1 MSLQDQEI
9 RKFPRFRGKFF
20 TWRITTFVDQEN
32 RSKAALLVFSSGKRE
47 VVKKYLWHKLV
58 WNQLTKI
65 EFELFLGL
73 LKETDYREWNYL
85 KSLLLISVKTL
96 RVNLNLAENSLGL
109 PETSQESY
117 IGLQRVNI
125 EIQREIRRLPKTKKF
140 SGYIR
145 SLAAR
150 GKNKLGSSRIE
161 LDELI
166 TTDYV
171 IEEDRNLFWVL
182 SLNRR

>member
-1 MSLQDQEI
+1 MPQDLEI
-9 RKFPRFRGKFF
+9 RKFPRFKGKFF

-58 WNQLTKI
+58 WNQLSKI

-85 KSLLLISVKTL
+85 KFLLEIPVKNL
-96 RVNLNLAENSLGL
+96 RSNLNKAELDL
-109 PETSQESY
+109 KIEETSQERY
-117 IGLQRVNI
+117 QGLQRVDI

-161 LDELI
+161 LDELA
-166 TTDYV
+166 TTDYN

>member
-1 MSLQDQEI
+1 M
-9 RKFPRFRGKFF
+9 
-20 TWRITTFVDQEN
+20 TT
-32 RSKAALLVFSSGKRE
+32 
-47 VVKKYLWHKLV
+47 
-58 WNQLTKI
+58 I
-65 EFELFLGL
+65 EFELFLAIL
-73 LKETDYREWNYL
+73 AEKDYREWNYL
-85 KSLLLISVKTL
+85 KSLLEVPIKKL
-96 RVNLNLAENSLGL
+96 RENLNLAEQKSGL
-109 PETSQESY
+109 TETSLESY
-117 IGLQRVNI
+117 RGLQQISI

-161 LDELI
+161 LDEMP

-171 IEEDRNLFWVL
+171 VEEDKDLFWVL